1 MPSGSTSTGRI
12 LGFLGFLGAL
22 CDSARRPA
30 VLRRC
35 AAIALAVGT
44 LLSLVNQ
51 GDLLLAGRLD
61 TAAALRIVANYLI
74 PFVVAN
80 LGAMGGRAS
89 GPR

>member
-1 MPSGSTSTGRI
+1 M
-12 LGFLGFLGAL
+12 
-22 CDSARRPA
+22 
-30 VLRRC
+30 
-35 AAIALAVGT
+35 IALAVGT

-80 LGAMGGRAS
+80 LGAMSGRAS